1 MPNANALAKDGNGCD
16 TTRVGPVRA
25 YFDRSD
31 AADLT
36 YFEEGE
42 DRGGRGIFEMGA
54 WDDSEIFCPSHCEL
68 STRQQALAPVQ
79 IKHSSNS

>member
-31 AADLT
+31 AADLM

-54 WDDSEIFCPSHCEL
+54 
-68 STRQQALAPVQ
+68 
-79 IKHSSNS
+79 